1 MFLLS
6 RGPDFRAA
14 GRFIPN
20 LYTMIATFL
29 LTILALHDQHDLGSL
44 PPMPD
49 GPYLRPEKF
58 GEPDLF
64 RQLEYDLPTANTYR
78 TASGAPGHLYWQN
91 RADHVIHV
99 RLDPEVHGVDGT
111 EEITY
116 HNESPDALRY
126 LWMQLDQ
133 NRHAPDSRANLSR
146 RGPDLD
152 QPQSIGWLESFAETL
167 AHPGGTTIHHVKDGE
182 GQELP
187 FTIVGSMM
195 RIDLPEPLNSGEVFQ
210 FEVKWSHRITP
221 DAIRSRSGYEILDDG
236 TGLYELAQWFPRMC
250 AYTDTRGWQH
260 KDFVGRGEFTLEFGN
275 YELHITVPENHVVAA
290 SGVLQNP
297 EEVLTSEQQQRL
309 ETSRTS
315 TEPIMVVTEEE
326 AAANRSADAQEERTW
341 VYLAENVRDVA
352 WASSPAFLMDSWGV
366 IVPGTTRTVMC
377 QSYFP
382 EEGEPIWSRWSTQA
396 IAHTIEVY
404 SRYYPY
410 PYPTSLSVN
419 GPVGGMEYPMI
430 TFNGPR
436 PEEDD
441 TYPERTKYR
450 LIGVVIHEVGHNWFP
465 MIINSDERQWTWMD
479 EGLNTFVQSIAEAEW
494 SRTYPPRRGDPE
506 NIVPFMTSEKQV
518 PIMTNSESI
527 RQFGNNAYAKPC
539 AALNV
544 LRESVLGRELFD
556 FAFREYCHRW
566 AFRRPEPADLF
577 RSLEDASGVD
587 LDWFW
592 RGWFMTTD
600 HVDIA
605 IENVRRFDL
614 ANAVGD
620 EMAEARRLD
629 ADRGNSAAQRRNDEL
644 NVPRRVDQHPM
655 IVDFYE
661 GRDRF
666 MVTPEDERAWASMLE
681 RMEDKQRAI
690 FSQDWIFHEITL
702 RNVGG
707 IPMPVPLQLTYADG
721 TTELLPLPVEIWANN
736 EPVVTKVIASPAPIQ
751 QIRFDPTR
759 DLADADRD
767 NDVFPRE
774 INTGLVT
781 ITVPDDQRNPMQADR
796 DERGRRDSLA
806 GVQAIAK
813 ALFDGWVPKEGAAPN
828 EAAAALLNQEAV
840 ANALDAFGQPFT
852 VELSGEA
859 WTKSSDA
866 PLAYVTSVGFD
877 GKPRTDDDLAWRIE
891 LDGTVTP
898 VNAND

>member
-1 MFLLS
+1 
-6 RGPDFRAA
+6 
-14 GRFIPN
+14 
-20 LYTMIATFL
+20 
-29 LTILALHDQHDLGSL
+29 
-44 PPMPD
+44 
-49 GPYLRPEKF
+49 
-58 GEPDLF
+58 
-64 RQLEYDLPTANTYR
+64 
-78 TASGAPGHLYWQN
+78 
-91 RADHVIHV
+91 
-99 RLDPEVHGVDGT
+99 
-111 EEITY
+111 
-116 HNESPDALRY
+116 
-126 LWMQLDQ
+126 
-133 NRHAPDSRANLSR
+133 
-146 RGPDLD
+146 
-152 QPQSIGWLESFAETL
+152 
-167 AHPGGTTIHHVKDGE
+167 
-182 GQELP
+182 
-187 FTIVGSMM
+187 
-195 RIDLPEPLNSGEVFQ
+195 
-210 FEVKWSHRITP
+210 
-221 DAIRSRSGYEILDDG
+221 
-236 TGLYELAQWFPRMC
+236 
-250 AYTDTRGWQH
+250 
-260 KDFVGRGEFTLEFGN
+260 
-275 YELHITVPENHVVAA
+275 
-290 SGVLQNP
+290 
-297 EEVLTSEQQQRL
+297 
-309 ETSRTS
+309 
-315 TEPIMVVTEEE
+315 MVVTEEE
-326 AAANRSADAQEERTW
+326 AAVNRSADAEEERTW

-518 PIMTNSESI
+518 AIMTNSESI

-556 FAFREYCHRW
+556 FAFQEYCHRW

-605 IENVRRFDL
+605 IENVRRFEL

-629 ADRGNSAAQRRNDEL
+629 AERGNSAAQRRNDEL
-644 NVPRRVDQHPM
+644 NIPRRVDQHPM

-690 FSQDWIFHEITL
+690 FAQDWIFHEITL

-707 IPMPVPLQLTYADG
+707 IPMPVPLQLTYDDG

-736 EPVVTKVIASPAPIQ
+736 EPVVKKVIASPTPIQ

-781 ITVPDDQRNPMQADR
+781 ITVPYDQRNPMQADR

-806 GVQAIAK
+806 GVEAIAS
-813 ALFDGWVPKEGAAPN
+813 ALFKGWVPEEGAAPN
-828 EAAAALLNQEAV
+828 EAAASLLNQEAV
-840 ANALDAFGQPFT
+840 TNALDAFQQPFT

-859 WTKSSDA
+859 WTETSDA

-891 LDGTVTP
+891 QDGAVTP